1 VAEVTEA
8 RPPIHGVAKPL
19 TGRVAL
25 VTGGSRGV
33 GRGIALRLARDGAA
47 VAVNYRK
54 DAGAARSVV
63 DEITSTGGRA
73 QAYPGSVI
81 DENAVL
87 PMLSAIN
94 DELGTLDL
102 LVSNAGTASRGTSI
116 ADTDRAEYQRLLDV
130 HLLGPLALIRAA
142 LPQLRS
148 TGRADVIA
156 ISSTITREF
165 AKGAAAYTLAKSA
178 LEAAALTL
186 AREERQYGIRVNVVA
201 PGLVATDMGERLV
214 AAAAGASIAELEPS
228 YPFGRTCRPPD
239 VAGVI
244 AFLAS
249 QDGEYITGQRI
260 VVDGGAPDTSL
271 FG

>member
-1 VAEVTEA
+1 VATVTA
-8 RPPIHGVAKPL
+8 RSLI
-19 TGRVAL
+19 GRVAL

-33 GRGIALRLARDGAA
+33 GRGIALRLGSEGAA

-54 DAGAARSVV
+54 DTDAAQLVV
-63 DEITSTGGRA
+63 DEITAAGGRA
-73 QAYPGSVI
+73 KAYQASVI
-81 DENAVL
+81 DESAFP

-94 DELGTLDL
+94 DDLGPIDL
-102 LVSNAGTASRGTSI
+102 LVSNAGTASRGTTI

-148 TGRADVIA
+148 AGRADVVA

-165 AKGAAAYTLAKSA
+165 HKGAAAYTLAKSA

-186 AREERQYGIRVNVVA
+186 AREEREHGVRVNIVA
-201 PGLVATDMGERLV
+201 PGLVASDMGERLV

-239 VAGVI
+239 VAGIV

-249 QDGEYITGQRI
+249 QDGEYVTGQRI
-260 VVDGGAPDTSL
+260 TVDGGSPDSSL

>member
-1 VAEVTEA
+1 
-8 RPPIHGVAKPL
+8 
-19 TGRVAL
+19 
-25 VTGGSRGV
+25 
-33 GRGIALRLARDGAA
+33 

-54 DAGAARSVV
+54 DADAARNVV
-63 DEITSTGGRA
+63 DEITSGGGQA
-73 QAYPGSVI
+73 KAYPASVS
-81 DENAVL
+81 DENAVGL
-87 PMLSAIN
+87 MLSAIN
-94 DELGTLDL
+94 DDLGTLDL
-102 LVSNAGTASRGTSI
+102 LVSNAGTASRGTTI

-130 HLLGPLALIRAA
+130 HLLGPLSLIRGA

-148 TGRADVIA
+148 AGRADVIT
-156 ISSTITREF
+156 ISSTMTREF

-186 AREERQYGIRVNVVA
+186 AREERQHGIRVNVVA

-214 AAAAGASIAELEPS
+214 AAAAGATIAELEPS

-239 VAGVI
+239 VAGIV

-260 VVDGGAPDTSL
+260 AVDGGAPNTSL
-271 FG
+271 FS

>member
-1 VAEVTEA
+1 
-8 RPPIHGVAKPL
+8 
-19 TGRVAL
+19 
-25 VTGGSRGV
+25 
-33 GRGIALRLARDGAA
+33 

-54 DAGAARSVV
+54 DADAARSVV
-63 DEITSTGGRA
+63 DEITAAGGKA
-73 QAYPGSVI
+73 KAYPASVSDESAVVELLSVI
-81 DENAVL
+81 SD
-87 PMLSAIN
+87 
-94 DELGTLDL
+94 DLGTLDL
-102 LVSNAGTASRGTSI
+102 LVSNAGTASRGTRI

-148 TGRADVIA
+148 AGRADVVA

-165 AKGAAAYTLAKSA
+165 HRGAAAYTLAKSA

-186 AREERQYGIRVNVVA
+186 AREERQHGIRVNIVA

-214 AAAAGASIAELEPS
+214 ASAAGATIADLEPS

-239 VAGVI
+239 VAAIV

-260 VVDGGAPDTSL
+260 TVDGGSPDASL
-271 FG
+271 FA

>member
-1 VAEVTEA
+1 
-8 RPPIHGVAKPL
+8 VAKLL

-33 GRGIALRLARDGAA
+33 GRGIALRLGRDGAA

-54 DAGAARSVV
+54 DADAARSVV
-63 DEITSTGGRA
+63 DEITAAGGKA
-73 QAYPGSVI
+73 KVYPASVSDESAVVELLSVI
-81 DENAVL
+81 SD
-87 PMLSAIN
+87 
-94 DELGTLDL
+94 DLGTLDL
-102 LVSNAGTASRGTSI
+102 LVSNAGTASRGTRI

-148 TGRADVIA
+148 AGRADVVA

-165 AKGAAAYTLAKSA
+165 HRGAAAYTLAKSA

-186 AREERQYGIRVNVVA
+186 AREERQHGIRVNIVA

-214 AAAAGASIAELEPS
+214 ASAAGATIADLEPS

-239 VAGVI
+239 VAAIV

-260 VVDGGAPDTSL
+260 TVDGGSPDASL
-271 FG
+271 FA

>member
-1 VAEVTEA
+1 MAS
-8 RPPIHGVAKPL
+8 PL
-19 TGRVAL
+19 AGRVAL
-25 VTGGSRGV
+25 VTGGSRGI
-33 GRGIALRLARDGAA
+33 GRSIALRLASDGAA

-54 DAGAARSVV
+54 DVDAALGAVA
-63 DEITSTGGRA
+63 EIESAGGRA
-73 QAYPGSVI
+73 KAYCASI
-81 DENAVL
+81 NDESAII

-94 DELGTLDL
+94 DDFGTIDL
-102 LVSNAGTASRGTSI
+102 MVSNAGTASRGTTI

-148 TGRADVIA
+148 ARRADVIA

-165 AKGAAAYTLAKSA
+165 HKSAAAYTLAKSA

-186 AREERQYGIRVNVVA
+186 AREERHHGIRVNIVA

-214 AAAAGASIAELEPS
+214 AAAAGATISELEQS
-228 YPFGRTCRPPD
+228 YPFGRTCRPSD
-239 VAGVI
+239 IAGIV
-244 AFLAS
+244 AFLTS

-260 VVDGGAPDTSL
+260 TVDGGSPDTSL
-271 FG
+271 FT

>member
-1 VAEVTEA
+1 M
-8 RPPIHGVAKPL
+8 
-19 TGRVAL
+19 
-25 VTGGSRGV
+25 
-33 GRGIALRLARDGAA
+33 GRGIAIRLARDGAA

-54 DAGAARSVV
+54 DADAAHRVV
-63 DEITSTGGRA
+63 DEIIAAGGRA
-73 QAYPGSVI
+73 KAYQASVS
-81 DENAVL
+81 DENTF
-87 PMLSAIN
+87 PSMLSAIG
-94 DELGTLDL
+94 DDLGTIDL

-130 HLLGPLALIRAA
+130 HLLGPLALIREA

-148 TGRADVIA
+148 AARADVIA

-165 AKGAAAYTLAKSA
+165 HRGAAAYTLAKSA

-186 AREERQYGIRVNVVA
+186 AREEREHGIRVNIVA
-201 PGLVATDMGERLV
+201 PGLVASDMGERLT

-239 VAGVI
+239 VAGIV

-249 QDGEYITGQRI
+249 QDGEYVTGQRI
-260 VVDGGAPDTSL
+260 TVDGGSPDASL
-271 FG
+271 FT

>member
-1 VAEVTEA
+1 VTT
-8 RPPIHGVAKPL
+8 GSL

-33 GRGIALRLARDGAA
+33 GRGIALRLGRDGAA

-54 DAGAARSVV
+54 DAGAAHSVV
-63 DEITSTGGRA
+63 AEITAAGGRA
-73 QAYPGSVI
+73 KAYQSSVT
-81 DENAVL
+81 DESAL
-87 PMLSAIN
+87 AGMLSAVN
-94 DELGTLDL
+94 DDLGTLDL
-102 LVSNAGTASRGTSI
+102 LVSNAGTASRGTTI
-116 ADTDRAEYQRLLDV
+116 ADTDRPEYQRLLDV

-148 TGRADVIA
+148 AGRADVIA

-165 AKGAAAYTLAKSA
+165 HKGAAAYTLAKSA

-186 AREERQYGIRVNVVA
+186 AREEREHGIRVNIVA
-201 PGLVATDMGERLV
+201 PGLMATDMGERL
-214 AAAAGASIAELEPS
+214 AAATAGATIAELEPS
-228 YPFGRTCRPPD
+228 YPFGRTCRPTD
-239 VAGVI
+239 VAGIV

-260 VVDGGAPDTSL
+260 TVDGGSPDASL
-271 FG
+271 FS

>member
-1 VAEVTEA
+1 MSE
-8 RPPIHGVAKPL
+8 PL
-19 TGRVAL
+19 ENRVAL

-33 GRGIALRLARDGAA
+33 GRGVAMRLARNGAA

-54 DAGAARSVV
+54 DADAAACVV
-63 DEITSTGGRA
+63 SEIIASGGRA
-73 QAYPGSVI
+73 KAYRASI
-81 DENAVL
+81 TDENAVAG
-87 PMLSAIN
+87 MLSAIS
-94 DELGTLDL
+94 DDLGTLDL
-102 LVSNAGTASRGTSI
+102 LVSNAGTASRGTTI

-148 TGRADVIA
+148 AGRADVVA

-165 AKGAAAYTLAKSA
+165 HKGAAAYTLAKSA

-186 AREERQYGIRVNVVA
+186 AREEREHGIRVNIVA

-214 AAAAGASIAELEPS
+214 AAAAGATIAELEPS
-228 YPFGRTCRPPD
+228 YPFGRTCRPTD
-239 VAGVI
+239 VAGIV
-244 AFLAS
+244 AFLTS

-260 VVDGGAPDTSL
+260 TVDGGTPDTSL